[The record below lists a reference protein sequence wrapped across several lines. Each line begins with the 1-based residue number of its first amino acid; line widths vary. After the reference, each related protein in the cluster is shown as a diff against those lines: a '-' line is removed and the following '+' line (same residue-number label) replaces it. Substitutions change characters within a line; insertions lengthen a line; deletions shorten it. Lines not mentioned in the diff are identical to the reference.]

1 MIINMMQQLRGV
13 GVAMVTPFS
22 TDGKID
28 YQALGNIIE
37 SQVAN
42 GTDYIVALGTTGEPA
57 TLSKSE
63 KDELLNFI
71 ISKVAGRIPIVVG
84 CGGNNT
90 ADVIAQAKEYAKN
103 DKIAALLSVAPF
115 YNKPNQ
121 RGVYAHFKA
130 LADNV
135 DKPILLY
142 NVPGRTGIN
151 ISPDVVVNLANDCR
165 NIVGIKEASGNVA
178 QCMQLASRC
187 PKDFILI
194 SGDDALTLP
203 LIACG
208 FSGVISVLQNAFPA
222 QFSKIV
228 HLALDGRF
236 SEAREQHLKFLPV
249 IDTLFA
255 EGSPSGVKAYLEL
268 QGKAKNVVRL
278 PLATV
283 SDGLYEKIKALNNN
297 IK

>member
-1 MIINMMQQLRGV
+1 MIQKLRGV
-13 GVAMVTPFS
+13 GVALVTPFN
-22 TDGKID
+22 TDGTID
-28 YQALGNIIE
+28 YDALANLIE
-37 SQVAN
+37 LQIN
-42 GTDYIVALGTTGEPA
+42 GGTSYIVALGTTGEPA
-57 TLSKSE
+57 TLSKAEKSE
-63 KDELLNFI
+63 VLEFI
-71 ISKVAGRIPIVVG
+71 LQKVAGRIPVVVG

-90 ADVIAQAKEYAKN
+90 AELIAQAKEYEN
-103 DKIAALLSVAPF
+103 DSRIAALLSVAPF

-121 RGVYAHFKA
+121 NGVYAHFKA

-135 DKPILLY
+135 NKPILLY

-151 ISPDVVVNLANDCR
+151 ISVDVVVRLASECK
-165 NIVGIKEASGNVA
+165 NIIGIKEASGNVA

-208 FSGVISVLQNAFPA
+208 FSGVISVLQNAYPV
-222 QFSKIV
+222 QFSHIV
-228 HLALDGRF
+228 GLTLDGRF
-236 SEAREQHLKFLPV
+236 AEARAEHYKFLSV

-283 SDGLYEKIKALNNN
+283 SDTLYAKIKTLNSTV
-297 IK
+297 K

>member
-1 MIINMMQQLRGV
+1 MMQQLRGT
-13 GVAMVTPFS
+13 GVALVTPFGS
-22 TDGKID
+22 DGKID
-28 YQALGNIIE
+28 YKALESLIE
-37 SQVAN
+37 SQVAG
-42 GTDYIVALGTTGEPA
+42 GTSYIVALGTTGEPA

-63 KDELLNFI
+63 KDELLDFI
-71 ISKVAGRIPIVVG
+71 INKVAGRIPIVVG

-103 DKIAALLSVAPF
+103 DKITALLSVAPF

-151 ISPDVVVNLANDCR
+151 ISPDVVVSLANDCR
-165 NIVGIKEASGNVA
+165 NIVGVKEASGNVA

-208 FSGVISVLQNAFPA
+208 FSGVISVLQNAFP
-222 QFSKIV
+222 QFSKV
-228 HLALDGRF
+228 VNLALEGRF
-236 SEAREQHLKFLPV
+236 GEAREQHLKFLPI

-268 QGKAKNVVRL
+268 QGKVKNVVRL

-283 SDGLYEKIKALNNN
+283 SDTLYAKIKTLNASF
-297 IK
+297 K

>member
-1 MIINMMQQLRGV
+1 MIQKLRGV
-13 GVAMVTPFS
+13 GVALVTPFN
-22 TDGKID
+22 TDGTID
-28 YQALGNIIE
+28 YDALANLIE
-37 SQVAN
+37 LQIN
-42 GTDYIVALGTTGEPA
+42 GGTSYIVALGTTGEPA
-57 TLSKSE
+57 TLSKAEKSE
-63 KDELLNFI
+63 VLEFI
-71 ISKVAGRIPIVVG
+71 LQKVAGRIPVVVG

-90 ADVIAQAKEYAKN
+90 AELIAQAKEYEN
-103 DKIAALLSVAPF
+103 DSRIAALLSVAPF

-121 RGVYAHFKA
+121 NGVYAHFKA

-135 DKPILLY
+135 NKPILLY

-151 ISPDVVVNLANDCR
+151 ISVDVVVRLASECK
-165 NIVGIKEASGNVA
+165 NIIGIKEASGNVA

-208 FSGVISVLQNAFPA
+208 FSGVISVLQNAYPV
-222 QFSKIV
+222 QFSHIV
-228 HLALDGRF
+228 GLALDGRF
-236 SEAREQHLKFLPV
+236 AEARAEHYKFLSV

-283 SDGLYEKIKALNNN
+283 SDTLYAKIKTLNSTV
-297 IK
+297 K

>member
-1 MIINMMQQLRGV
+1 MMQQLRGT
-13 GVAMVTPFS
+13 GVALVTPFDS
-22 TDGKID
+22 DGKID
-28 YQALGNIIE
+28 YKALENLIE
-37 SQVAN
+37 SQVAG
-42 GTDYIVALGTTGEPA
+42 GTSYIVALGTTGEPA

-63 KDELLNFI
+63 KDELLDFI
-71 ISKVAGRIPIVVG
+71 IGKVAGRIPIVVG

-103 DKIAALLSVAPF
+103 DKIASLLSVAPF

-151 ISPDVVVNLANDCR
+151 ISPDVVVSLANDCR
-165 NIVGIKEASGNVA
+165 NIVGVKEASGNVA

-208 FSGVISVLQNAFPA
+208 FSGVISVLQNAFP
-222 QFSKIV
+222 QFSKV
-228 HLALDGRF
+228 VKLALEGRF
-236 SEAREQHLKFLPV
+236 GEAREQHLKFLPI

-283 SDGLYEKIKALNNN
+283 SDTLYAKIKTLNASF
-297 IK
+297 K

>member
-1 MIINMMQQLRGV
+1 
-13 GVAMVTPFS
+13 MVTPFGS
-22 TDGKID
+22 DGKID
-28 YQALGNIIE
+28 YKALENLIE
-37 SQVAN
+37 SQVAG
-42 GTDYIVALGTTGEPA
+42 GTSYIVALGTTGEPA

-63 KDELLNFI
+63 KDELLDFI
-71 ISKVAGRIPIVVG
+71 IGKVSGRIPIVVG

-165 NIVGIKEASGNVA
+165 NIVGVKEASGNVA

-208 FSGVISVLQNAFPA
+208 FSGVISVLQNAFP
-222 QFSKIV
+222 QFSKV
-228 HLALDGRF
+228 VKLALEGRF
-236 SEAREQHLKFLPV
+236 GEAREQHLKFLPI

-283 SDGLYEKIKALNNN
+283 SDTLYAKIKTLNAAF
-297 IK
+297 K

>member
-1 MIINMMQQLRGV
+1 MQQLRGT
-13 GVAMVTPFS
+13 GVALVTPFGS
-22 TDGKID
+22 DGQID
-28 YQALGNIIE
+28 YKALENLIE
-37 SQVAN
+37 TQVAG
-42 GTDYIVALGTTGEPA
+42 GTNYIVALGTTGEPA
-57 TLSKSE
+57 TLSISE
-63 KDELLNFI
+63 KDALLDFI
-71 ISKVAGRIPIVVG
+71 IAKVAGRLPIVVG

-90 ADVIAQAKEYAKN
+90 ADVIAQAKAYAKN
-103 DKIAALLSVAPF
+103 EAITALLSVAPF

-135 DKPILLY
+135 DKPIILY

-151 ISPDVVVNLANDCR
+151 ISPDVVVSLANDCR
-165 NIVGIKEASGNVA
+165 NIVGVKEASGNVP

-187 PKDFILI
+187 PKDFLLI

-208 FSGVISVLQNAFPA
+208 FSGVISVLQNAFPT
-222 QFSKIV
+222 QFSRIV
-228 HLALDGRF
+228 NLMLEGRF
-236 SEAREQHLKFLPV
+236 SEAREAHLKFLPI

-283 SDGLYEKIKALNNN
+283 SDTLYAKIKALNDS

>member
-1 MIINMMQQLRGV
+1 MMQQLRGT
-13 GVAMVTPFS
+13 GVALVTPFGS
-22 TDGKID
+22 DGQID
-28 YQALGNIIE
+28 YKALENLIE
-37 SQVAN
+37 TQVAG
-42 GTDYIVALGTTGEPA
+42 GTNYIVALGTTGEPA

-63 KDELLNFI
+63 KDALLDFI
-71 ISKVAGRIPIVVG
+71 IGKVAGRLPIVVG

-103 DKIAALLSVAPF
+103 EAITALLSVAPF

-135 DKPILLY
+135 DKPIILY

-151 ISPDVVVNLANDCR
+151 ISPDVVVSLANDCR
-165 NIVGIKEASGNVA
+165 NIVGVKEASGNVP

-187 PKDFILI
+187 PKDFLLI

-222 QFSKIV
+222 QFSRIV
-228 HLALDGRF
+228 NLMLEGRF
-236 SEAREQHLKFLPV
+236 SEAREAHLKFLPI

-283 SDGLYEKIKALNNN
+283 SDTLYAKIKALNDS

>member
-1 MIINMMQQLRGV
+1 MQQLRGT
-13 GVAMVTPFS
+13 GVALVTPFGS
-22 TDGKID
+22 DGQID
-28 YQALGNIIE
+28 YKALENLIE
-37 SQVAN
+37 TQVAG
-42 GTDYIVALGTTGEPA
+42 GTNYIVALGTTGEPA

-63 KDELLNFI
+63 KDALLDFI
-71 ISKVAGRIPIVVG
+71 IAKVAGRLPIVVG

-90 ADVIAQAKEYAKN
+90 ADVIAQAKAYAKN
-103 DKIAALLSVAPF
+103 KAITALLSVAPF

-135 DKPILLY
+135 DKPIILY

-151 ISPDVVVNLANDCR
+151 ISPDVVVSLANDCR
-165 NIVGIKEASGNVA
+165 NIVGVKEASGNVP

-187 PKDFILI
+187 PKDFLLI

-222 QFSKIV
+222 QFSRIV
-228 HLALDGRF
+228 NLMLEGRF
-236 SEAREQHLKFLPV
+236 SEAREAHLKFLPI

-283 SDGLYEKIKALNNN
+283 SDALYAKIKALNDS

>member
-1 MIINMMQQLRGV
+1 MIQKLRGV
-13 GVAMVTPFS
+13 GVALVTPFN
-22 TDGKID
+22 TDGTID
-28 YQALGNIIE
+28 YDALDNLIE
-37 SQVAN
+37 LQIN
-42 GTDYIVALGTTGEPA
+42 GGTSYIVALGTTGEPA
-57 TLSKSE
+57 TLSKAEKSE
-63 KDELLNFI
+63 VLEFI
-71 ISKVAGRIPIVVG
+71 LQKVAGRIPVVVG

-90 ADVIAQAKEYAKN
+90 AELIAQAKEYEN
-103 DKIAALLSVAPF
+103 DSRIAALLSVAPF

-121 RGVYAHFKA
+121 NGVYAHFKA

-135 DKPILLY
+135 NKPILLY

-151 ISPDVVVNLANDCR
+151 ISVDVVVRLASECK
-165 NIVGIKEASGNVA
+165 NIIGIKEASGNVA

-208 FSGVISVLQNAFPA
+208 FSGVISVLQNAYPV
-222 QFSKIV
+222 QFSHIV
-228 HLALDGRF
+228 GLTLDGRF
-236 SEAREQHLKFLPV
+236 AEARAEHYKFLSV

-283 SDGLYEKIKALNNN
+283 SDTLYAKIKTLNSTV
-297 IK
+297 K

>member
-1 MIINMMQQLRGV
+1 MMQQLRGT
-13 GVAMVTPFS
+13 GVALVTPFGS
-22 TDGKID
+22 DGQID
-28 YQALGNIIE
+28 YKALENLIE
-37 SQVAN
+37 TQVAG
-42 GTDYIVALGTTGEPA
+42 GTNYIVALGTTGEPA

-63 KDELLNFI
+63 KDALLDFI
-71 ISKVAGRIPIVVG
+71 IGKVAGRLPIVVG

-103 DKIAALLSVAPF
+103 EAITALLSVAPF

-135 DKPILLY
+135 DKPIILY

-151 ISPDVVVNLANDCR
+151 ISPDVVVSLANDCR
-165 NIVGIKEASGNVA
+165 NIVGVKEASGNVP

-187 PKDFILI
+187 PKDFLLI

-222 QFSKIV
+222 QFSRIV
-228 HLALDGRF
+228 KLMLEGRF
-236 SEAREQHLKFLPV
+236 SEAREAHLKFLPI

-283 SDGLYEKIKALNNN
+283 SDTLYAKIKALNDSV
-297 IK
+297 K

>member
-1 MIINMMQQLRGV
+1 MIQQLRGV
-13 GVAMVTPFS
+13 GVALVTPFNS
-22 TDGKID
+22 DGKID
-28 YQALGNIIE
+28 YEALSNLIE
-37 SQVAN
+37 LQIKG

-57 TLSKSE
+57 TLSKDE
-63 KDELLNFI
+63 KTQVLSFI
-71 ISKVAGRIPIVVG
+71 IEKVAKRVPIVVG

-90 ADVIAQAKEYAKN
+90 ADLIAQAKEYEKN
-103 DKIAALLSVAPF
+103 DGITALLSVAPF

-121 RGVYAHFKA
+121 NGVYAHFKA
-130 LADNV
+130 LANSV
-135 DKPILLY
+135 NKPILLY

-151 ISPDVVVNLANDCR
+151 ISVDVVVRLANECK
-165 NIVGIKEASGNVA
+165 NIIGIKEASGNVA
-178 QCMQLASRC
+178 QGMQLASRC

-203 LIACG
+203 LISCG
-208 FSGVISVLQNAFPA
+208 FSGVISVLQNAFPK

-228 HLALDGRF
+228 HLALDGKF
-236 SEAREQHLKFLPV
+236 DEAREQHYKYLDI

-268 QGKAKNVVRL
+268 QGIAKNVVRL

-283 SDGLYEKIKALNNN
+283 SDALYAKIKNLNSS

>member
-1 MIINMMQQLRGV
+1 MIQKLRGV
-13 GVAMVTPFS
+13 GVALVTPFN
-22 TDGKID
+22 TDGTID
-28 YQALGNIIE
+28 YDALANLIE
-37 SQVAN
+37 LQIN
-42 GTDYIVALGTTGEPA
+42 GGTSYIVALGTTGEPA
-57 TLSKSE
+57 TLSKAEKSE
-63 KDELLNFI
+63 VLEFI
-71 ISKVAGRIPIVVG
+71 LQKVAGRIPVVVG

-90 ADVIAQAKEYAKN
+90 AELIAQAKEYEN
-103 DKIAALLSVAPF
+103 DSRIAALLSVAPF

-121 RGVYAHFKA
+121 NGVYAHFKA

-135 DKPILLY
+135 NKPILLY

-151 ISPDVVVNLANDCR
+151 ISVDVVARLAGECK
-165 NIVGIKEASGNVA
+165 NIIGIKEASGNVA

-208 FSGVISVLQNAFPA
+208 FSGVISVLQNAYPK
-222 QFSKIV
+222 QFSRIV
-228 HLALDGRF
+228 GLALDGRF
-236 SEAREQHLKFLPV
+236 AEARAEHYKFLSV

-283 SDGLYEKIKALNNN
+283 SDTLYAKIKTLNSAV
-297 IK
+297 K

>member
-1 MIINMMQQLRGV
+1 MMQQLRGT
-13 GVAMVTPFS
+13 GVALVTPFGS
-22 TDGKID
+22 DGQID
-28 YQALGNIIE
+28 YKALENLIE
-37 SQVAN
+37 TQVAG
-42 GTDYIVALGTTGEPA
+42 GTNYIVALGTTGEPA

-63 KDELLNFI
+63 KDELLDFI
-71 ISKVAGRIPIVVG
+71 IAKVAGRLPIVVG
-84 CGGNNT
+84 CCGNNT

-103 DKIAALLSVAPF
+103 EAITALLSVAPF

-135 DKPILLY
+135 DKPIILY

-151 ISPDVVVNLANDCR
+151 ISPDVVVSLANDCR
-165 NIVGIKEASGNVA
+165 NIVGVKEASGNVP

-187 PKDFILI
+187 PKDFLLI

-208 FSGVISVLQNAFPA
+208 FSGVISVLQNAFPT
-222 QFSKIV
+222 QFSCIV
-228 HLALDGRF
+228 NLMLEGRF
-236 SEAREQHLKFLPV
+236 SEAREAHLKFLPI

-283 SDGLYEKIKALNNN
+283 SDTLYAKIKALNDS

>member
-1 MIINMMQQLRGV
+1 MMQQLRGT
-13 GVAMVTPFS
+13 GVALVTPFGS
-22 TDGKID
+22 DGQID
-28 YQALGNIIE
+28 FQALANLIE
-37 SQVAN
+37 SQVAG
-42 GTDYIVALGTTGEPA
+42 GTSYIVALGTTGEPA
-57 TLSKSE
+57 TLSKAE
-63 KDELLNFI
+63 KDELLDFI
-71 ISKVAGRIPIVVG
+71 INKVAGRIPIVVG

-103 DKIAALLSVAPF
+103 DGIAALLSVAPF

-130 LADNV
+130 LADSV

-151 ISPDVVVNLANDCR
+151 ISPDVVVRLANDCR
-165 NIVGIKEASGNVA
+165 NIVGVKEASGNVA

-187 PKDFILI
+187 PKDFLLI

-222 QFSKIV
+222 QFSKV
-228 HLALDGRF
+228 VNLALEGRF
-236 SEAREQHLKFLPV
+236 GEAREAHLRFLPV

-255 EGSPSGVKAYLEL
+255 EGSPSGVKAWLEL

-283 SDGLYEKIKALNNN
+283 SDTLFEKIKTLYADF
-297 IK
+297 K

>member
-1 MIINMMQQLRGV
+1 MMQQLRGT
-13 GVAMVTPFS
+13 GVALVTPFDS
-22 TDGKID
+22 DGQID
-28 YQALGNIIE
+28 YKALENLIE
-37 SQVAN
+37 TQVAG
-42 GTDYIVALGTTGEPA
+42 GTNYIVALGTTGEPA

-63 KDELLNFI
+63 KDALLDFI
-71 ISKVAGRIPIVVG
+71 ISKVNGRLPIVVG

-103 DKIAALLSVAPF
+103 EAITALLSVAPF

-135 DKPILLY
+135 DKPIILY

-151 ISPDVVVNLANDCR
+151 ISPDVVVSLANDCR
-165 NIVGIKEASGNVA
+165 NIVGVKEASGNVP

-187 PKDFILI
+187 PKDFLLI

-222 QFSKIV
+222 QFSRIV
-228 HLALDGRF
+228 NLMLEGSF
-236 SEAREQHLKFLPV
+236 SEAREAHLKFLPI

-283 SDGLYEKIKALNNN
+283 SETLYAKIKALNDS

>member
-1 MIINMMQQLRGV
+1 MMQQLRGT
-13 GVAMVTPFS
+13 GVALVTPFGS
-22 TDGKID
+22 DGQID
-28 YQALGNIIE
+28 YKALENLIE
-37 SQVAN
+37 TQVAG
-42 GTDYIVALGTTGEPA
+42 GTNYIVALGTTGEPA

-63 KDELLNFI
+63 KDALLDFI
-71 ISKVAGRIPIVVG
+71 IAKVAGRLPIVVG

-90 ADVIAQAKEYAKN
+90 ADVIAQAKAYAKN
-103 DKIAALLSVAPF
+103 EAITALLSVAPF

-130 LADNV
+130 LAENV
-135 DKPILLY
+135 DKPIILY

-151 ISPDVVVNLANDCR
+151 ISPDVVVSLANDCR
-165 NIVGIKEASGNVA
+165 NIVGVKEASGNVP
-178 QCMQLASRC
+178 QCMQLASRS
-187 PKDFILI
+187 PKDFLLI

-222 QFSKIV
+222 QFSRIV
-228 HLALDGRF
+228 KLMLEGRF
-236 SEAREQHLKFLPV
+236 CEAREAHLKFLPI

-283 SDGLYEKIKALNNN
+283 SDTLYAKIKVLNDSV
-297 IK
+297 K

>member
-28 YQALGNIIE
+28 YQALENIIE

-63 KDELLNFI
+63 KDELLDFI
-71 ISKVAGRIPIVVG
+71 IGKVAGRIPIVVG

-130 LADNV
+130 LADNPEEPAAE
-135 DKPILLY
+135 D
-142 NVPGRTGIN
+142 
-151 ISPDVVVNLANDCR
+151 AE
-165 NIVGIKEASGNVA
+165 IV
-178 QCMQLASRC
+178 
-187 PKDFILI
+187 
-194 SGDDALTLP
+194 
-203 LIACG
+203 
-208 FSGVISVLQNAFPA
+208 
-222 QFSKIV
+222 
-228 HLALDGRF
+228 
-236 SEAREQHLKFLPV
+236 
-249 IDTLFA
+249 
-255 EGSPSGVKAYLEL
+255 
-268 QGKAKNVVRL
+268 
-278 PLATV
+278 
-283 SDGLYEKIKALNNN
+283 
-297 IK
+297 

>member
-1 MIINMMQQLRGV
+1 MMQQLRGT
-13 GVAMVTPFS
+13 GVALVTPFGS
-22 TDGKID
+22 DGKID
-28 YQALGNIIE
+28 YKALESLIE
-37 SQVAN
+37 SQVAG
-42 GTDYIVALGTTGEPA
+42 GTSYIVALGTTGEPA

-63 KDELLNFI
+63 KDELLDFI
-71 ISKVAGRIPIVVG
+71 INKVAGRIPIVVG

-103 DKIAALLSVAPF
+103 DKITALLSVAPF

-151 ISPDVVVNLANDCR
+151 ISPDVVVSLANDCR
-165 NIVGIKEASGNVA
+165 NIVGVKEASGNVA

-208 FSGVISVLQNAFPA
+208 FSGVISVLQNAFP
-222 QFSKIV
+222 QFSKV
-228 HLALDGRF
+228 VNLALEGRF
-236 SEAREQHLKFLPV
+236 GEAREQHLKFLPI

-283 SDGLYEKIKALNNN
+283 SDTLYAKIKTLNASF
-297 IK
+297 K

>member
-1 MIINMMQQLRGV
+1 MMQQLRGT
-13 GVAMVTPFS
+13 GVALVTPFDS
-22 TDGKID
+22 DGKID
-28 YQALGNIIE
+28 YKALENLIE
-37 SQVAN
+37 SQVAG
-42 GTDYIVALGTTGEPA
+42 GTSYIVALGTTGEPA

-63 KDELLNFI
+63 KDELLDFI
-71 ISKVAGRIPIVVG
+71 IGKIAGRIPIVVG

-90 ADVIAQAKEYAKN
+90 TDVIAQAKEYAKN

-151 ISPDVVVNLANDCR
+151 ISPDVVVSLANDCR
-165 NIVGIKEASGNVA
+165 NIVGVKEASGNVA

-208 FSGVISVLQNAFPA
+208 FSGVISVLQNAFP
-222 QFSKIV
+222 QFSKV
-228 HLALDGRF
+228 VKLALEGRF
-236 SEAREQHLKFLPV
+236 GEAREQHLKFLPI

-283 SDGLYEKIKALNNN
+283 SDTLYAKIKTLNASF
-297 IK
+297 K

>member
-1 MIINMMQQLRGV
+1 MMQQLRGT
-13 GVAMVTPFS
+13 GVALVTPFDS
-22 TDGKID
+22 DGQID
-28 YQALGNIIE
+28 YKALENLIE
-37 SQVAN
+37 TQVAG
-42 GTDYIVALGTTGEPA
+42 GTNYIVALGTTGEPA

-63 KDELLNFI
+63 KDALLDFI
-71 ISKVAGRIPIVVG
+71 ISKVNGRLPIVVG

-103 DKIAALLSVAPF
+103 EAITALLSVAPF

-135 DKPILLY
+135 DKPIILY

-151 ISPDVVVNLANDCR
+151 ISPDVVVSLANDCR
-165 NIVGIKEASGNVA
+165 NIVGVKEASGNVP

-187 PKDFILI
+187 PKDFLLI

-222 QFSKIV
+222 QFSRIV
-228 HLALDGRF
+228 NLMLEGSF
-236 SEAREQHLKFLPV
+236 SEAREAHLKFLPI

-283 SDGLYEKIKALNNN
+283 SDTLYAKIKALNDS

>member
-1 MIINMMQQLRGV
+1 MQQLRGT
-13 GVAMVTPFS
+13 GVALVTPFGS
-22 TDGKID
+22 DGQID
-28 YQALGNIIE
+28 YKALENLIE
-37 SQVAN
+37 TQLAG
-42 GTDYIVALGTTGEPA
+42 GTNYIVALGTTGEPA

-63 KDELLNFI
+63 KDALLDFI
-71 ISKVAGRIPIVVG
+71 IAKVAGRLPIVVG

-135 DKPILLY
+135 DKPIILY

-151 ISPDVVVNLANDCR
+151 ISPDVVVSLANDCR
-165 NIVGIKEASGNVA
+165 NIVGVKEASGNVP

-187 PKDFILI
+187 PKDFLLI

-222 QFSKIV
+222 QFSRIV
-228 HLALDGRF
+228 NLMLEGRF
-236 SEAREQHLKFLPV
+236 SEAREAHLKFLPI

-283 SDGLYEKIKALNNN
+283 SDALYAKIKTLNDAV
-297 IK
+297 K

>member
-13 GVAMVTPFS
+13 GVAIITPFS

-28 YQALGNIIE
+28 YQALENIIE
-37 SQVAN
+37 SQVTN

-57 TLSKSE
+57 TLTKSE

-135 DKPILLY
+135 DKPIILY

-151 ISPDVVVNLANDCR
+151 ISPDVVVSLANDCR
-165 NIVGIKEASGNVA
+165 NIVGVKEASGNVP

-187 PKDFILI
+187 PKDFLLI

-222 QFSKIV
+222 QFSRIV
-228 HLALDGRF
+228 NLMLEGRF
-236 SEAREQHLKFLPV
+236 SEAREAHLKFLPI

-283 SDGLYEKIKALNNN
+283 SDTLYAKIKALNDSV
-297 IK
+297 K

>member
-1 MIINMMQQLRGV
+1 MIQKLRGV
-13 GVAMVTPFS
+13 GVALVTPFN
-22 TDGKID
+22 TDGTID
-28 YQALGNIIE
+28 YDALANLIE
-37 SQVAN
+37 LQIN
-42 GTDYIVALGTTGEPA
+42 GGTSYIVALGTTGEPA
-57 TLSKSE
+57 TLSKAEKSE
-63 KDELLNFI
+63 VLEFI
-71 ISKVAGRIPIVVG
+71 LQKVAGRIPVVVG

-90 ADVIAQAKEYAKN
+90 AELIAQAKEYEN
-103 DKIAALLSVAPF
+103 DSRIAALLSVAPF

-121 RGVYAHFKA
+121 TGVYAHFKA

-135 DKPILLY
+135 NKPILLY

-151 ISPDVVVNLANDCR
+151 ISVDVVVRLAGECK
-165 NIVGIKEASGNVA
+165 NIIGIKEASGNVA

-208 FSGVISVLQNAFPA
+208 FSGVISVLQNAYPV
-222 QFSKIV
+222 QFSHIV
-228 HLALDGRF
+228 GLALDGRF
-236 SEAREQHLKFLPV
+236 AEARAEHYKFLSV

-283 SDGLYEKIKALNNN
+283 SDTLYAKIKTLNSTV
-297 IK
+297 K

>member
-1 MIINMMQQLRGV
+1 MMQQLRGT
-13 GVAMVTPFS
+13 GVALVTPFGS
-22 TDGKID
+22 DGKID
-28 YQALGNIIE
+28 YQALENLIE
-37 SQVAN
+37 SQVAG
-42 GTDYIVALGTTGEPA
+42 GTSYIVALGTTGEPA

-63 KDELLNFI
+63 KDELLDFI
-71 ISKVAGRIPIVVG
+71 ISKVDGRIPIVVG

-151 ISPDVVVNLANDCR
+151 ISPDVVVSLANDCR
-165 NIVGIKEASGNVA
+165 NIVGVKEASGNVA

-208 FSGVISVLQNAFPA
+208 FSGVISVLQNAFP

-228 HLALDGRF
+228 NLALEGRF
-236 SEAREQHLKFLPV
+236 SEAREQHLKFLPI

-268 QGKAKNVVRL
+268 QGKAKNIVRL

-283 SDGLYEKIKALNNN
+283 SDTLYAKIKTLNDT

>member
-1 MIINMMQQLRGV
+1 MMQQLRGT
-13 GVAMVTPFS
+13 GVALVTPFGS
-22 TDGKID
+22 DGQID
-28 YQALGNIIE
+28 YKALENLIE
-37 SQVAN
+37 TQVAG
-42 GTDYIVALGTTGEPA
+42 GTNYIVALGTTGEPA

-63 KDELLNFI
+63 KDALLDFI
-71 ISKVAGRIPIVVG
+71 IGKVAGRLPIVVG

-103 DKIAALLSVAPF
+103 EAITALLSVAPF

-130 LADNV
+130 LADTV
-135 DKPILLY
+135 DKPIILY

-151 ISPDVVVNLANDCR
+151 ISPDVVVSLANDCR
-165 NIVGIKEASGNVA
+165 NIVGVKEASGNVP

-187 PKDFILI
+187 PKDFLLI

-222 QFSKIV
+222 QFSRIV
-228 HLALDGRF
+228 KLMLEGRF
-236 SEAREQHLKFLPV
+236 SEAREAHLKFLPI

-283 SDGLYEKIKALNNN
+283 SDTLYAKIKALNDSV
-297 IK
+297 K

>member
-1 MIINMMQQLRGV
+1 MMQQLRGT
-13 GVAMVTPFS
+13 GVALVTPFDS
-22 TDGKID
+22 DGKID
-28 YQALGNIIE
+28 YKALENLIE
-37 SQVAN
+37 SQVTG
-42 GTDYIVALGTTGEPA
+42 GTSYIVALGTTGEPA

-63 KDELLNFI
+63 KDELLDFI
-71 ISKVAGRIPIVVG
+71 IGKVAGRIPIVVG
-84 CGGNNT
+84 SGGNNT

-103 DKIAALLSVAPF
+103 DKIAALRSVAPF

-151 ISPDVVVNLANDCR
+151 ISPDVVVSLANDCR
-165 NIVGIKEASGNVA
+165 NIVGVKEASGNVA

-208 FSGVISVLQNAFPA
+208 FSGVISVLQNAFP
-222 QFSKIV
+222 QFSKV
-228 HLALDGRF
+228 VKLALEGRF
-236 SEAREQHLKFLPV
+236 GEAREQHLKFLPI

-268 QGKAKNVVRL
+268 QGKAKNIVRL

-283 SDGLYEKIKALNNN
+283 SDTLYAKIKALNDAV
-297 IK
+297 K

>member
-1 MIINMMQQLRGV
+1 MIQKLRGV
-13 GVAMVTPFS
+13 GVALVTPFN
-22 TDGKID
+22 TDGTID
-28 YQALGNIIE
+28 YDAFANLIE
-37 SQVAN
+37 LQIN
-42 GTDYIVALGTTGEPA
+42 GGTSYIVALGTTGEPA
-57 TLSKSE
+57 TLSKAEKSE
-63 KDELLNFI
+63 VLEFI
-71 ISKVAGRIPIVVG
+71 LQKVAGRIPVVVG

-90 ADVIAQAKEYAKN
+90 AELIAQAKEYEN
-103 DKIAALLSVAPF
+103 DSRIAALLSVAPF

-121 RGVYAHFKA
+121 NGVYAHFKA

-135 DKPILLY
+135 NKPILLY

-151 ISPDVVVNLANDCR
+151 ISVDVVVRLAGECK
-165 NIVGIKEASGNVA
+165 NIIGIKEASGNVA

-208 FSGVISVLQNAFPA
+208 FSGVISVLQNAYPV
-222 QFSKIV
+222 QFSHIV
-228 HLALDGRF
+228 GLALDGRF
-236 SEAREQHLKFLPV
+236 AEARAEHYKFLSI

-283 SDGLYEKIKALNNN
+283 SDTLYAKIKTLNNAV
-297 IK
+297 K

>member
-1 MIINMMQQLRGV
+1 MIQKLRGV
-13 GVAMVTPFS
+13 GVALVTPFN
-22 TDGKID
+22 TDGTID
-28 YQALGNIIE
+28 YDALASLIE
-37 SQVAN
+37 LQIN
-42 GTDYIVALGTTGEPA
+42 GGTSYIVALGTTGEPA
-57 TLSKSE
+57 TLSKAEKSE
-63 KDELLNFI
+63 VLEFI
-71 ISKVAGRIPIVVG
+71 LKKVAGRIPVVVG

-90 ADVIAQAKEYAKN
+90 AELITQAKEYEN
-103 DKIAALLSVAPF
+103 DSRITALLSVAPF

-121 RGVYAHFKA
+121 NGVYAHFKA

-135 DKPILLY
+135 NKPILLY

-151 ISPDVVVNLANDCR
+151 ISVDVVVRLAGECK
-165 NIVGIKEASGNVA
+165 NIIGIKEASGNVP

-187 PKDFILI
+187 PKDFVLI

-208 FSGVISVLQNAFPA
+208 FSGVISVLQNAYPK
-222 QFSKIV
+222 QFSRIV
-228 HLALDGRF
+228 GLALDGRF
-236 SEAREQHLKFLPV
+236 AEARAEHYKFLPV

-283 SDGLYEKIKALNNN
+283 SDTLYAKIKALNDSV
-297 IK
+297 K

>member
-1 MIINMMQQLRGV
+1 MIQKLRGV
-13 GVAMVTPFS
+13 GVALVTPFN
-22 TDGKID
+22 TDGTID
-28 YQALGNIIE
+28 YDALANLIE
-37 SQVAN
+37 LQISG
-42 GTDYIVALGTTGEPA
+42 GTSYIVALGTTGEPA
-57 TLSKSE
+57 TLSKAEKSE
-63 KDELLNFI
+63 VLEFI
-71 ISKVAGRIPIVVG
+71 LQKVAGRIPVVVG

-90 ADVIAQAKEYAKN
+90 AELIAQAKEYEN
-103 DKIAALLSVAPF
+103 DSRIAALLSVAPF

-121 RGVYAHFKA
+121 NGVYAHFKA

-135 DKPILLY
+135 NKPILLY

-151 ISPDVVVNLANDCR
+151 ISVDVVVRLASECK
-165 NIVGIKEASGNVA
+165 NIIGIKEASGNVA

-208 FSGVISVLQNAFPA
+208 FSGVISVLQNAYPK
-222 QFSKIV
+222 QFSHIV
-228 HLALDGRF
+228 DLALEGYF
-236 SEAREQHLKFLPV
+236 GGARAEHYKFLPI

-283 SDGLYEKIKALNNN
+283 SDTLYAKIKTLNSAV
-297 IK
+297 K